1 MALRVV
7 VIGGLGNFGARI
19 CRRLAL
25 EAGIELIAT
34 SRRPAAAAA
43 AAAAAAKAT
52 SIVGS
57 RPVVVAALDIER
69 PRFAD
74 DLATLAP
81 DLVIHCAGPFQGQDY
96 RVAIAGLNCGAH
108 YVDLADGREFVKGF
122 VSAVDSAARA
132 AGRAAICGA
141 STLPALSTAV
151 IDRFASSFSVLET
164 VEVLIAPGQRAPRG
178 RATVAAVLGYAGRP
192 FSWLEDGAW
201 RIVHGWQEL
210 EHVRFSFGDR
220 LAAACDVPD
229 LDLLPA
235 RYATLRTAT
244 FRAALELSA
253 QHRVLWLIA
262 ALRRF
267 GVPLPVVRAAQSI
280 DRIAQALDR
289 FGGDVGGMRVRL
301 AGRNAHGEACSL
313 DWDLVARANDGP
325 EIPAM
330 AAVLLACRLNR
341 GRLPTA
347 GAAVCTGLLS
357 LAEFES
363 EFGRWRIATSVTGP
377 RGDVPTPV

>member
-52 SIVGS
+52 PRVGS
-57 RPVVVAALDIER
+57 RPVVVAALEIER

-96 RVAIAGLNCGAH
+96 RVAIAALNCGAH

-201 RIVHGWQEL
+201 RTVHGWQEL
-210 EHVRFSFGDR
+210 ERVRFSFGDR

-244 FRAALELSA
+244 FRAALELSV

-262 ALRRF
+262 ALRRL
-267 GVPLPVVRAAQSI
+267 GVPVPVVRAAHSI

-341 GRLPTA
+341 GWLPTA

-363 EFGRWRIATSVTGP
+363 EFGRWQIATSVTGP
-377 RGDVPTPV
+377 RGDVPAPV